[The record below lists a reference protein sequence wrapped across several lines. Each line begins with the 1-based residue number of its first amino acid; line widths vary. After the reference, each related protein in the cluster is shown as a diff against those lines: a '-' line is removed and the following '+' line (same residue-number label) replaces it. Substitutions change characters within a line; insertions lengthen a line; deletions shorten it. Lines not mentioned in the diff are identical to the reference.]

1 MVCVHRAAGLLS
13 EFDFCESTQSRCGN
27 KAFGA
32 NTDFKIIFC
41 SYNDDVEG
49 VILAFNEDRIVST
62 TARVHPYFPLV
73 RVIAEATLTV
83 FKPQVGAKV
92 IGVVNKVTEDYIGLL
107 VLGFINVA
115 IARKDIRS
123 DFLAP
128 DLYAN
133 CWRSK
138 KNPEHSIRLSDSVLF
153 EIESIK
159 QDGPYLALVGALQ
172 KRTTG
177 NTAFVAARVDKKP
190 RNKRKFSKGAEEEH
204 KVKDIESP
212 ETYVDSDEERKDFRA
227 TAVQEATIVDKDSLG
242 VERGKTAKKKLMKKS
257 IDVSDPSAGE
267 LLRVIKKDKK
277 KTKKKG

>member
-1 MVCVHRAAGLLS
+1 M
-13 EFDFCESTQSRCGN
+13 
-27 KAFGA
+27 
-32 NTDFKIIFC
+32 
-41 SYNDDVEG
+41 EG

-73 RVIAEATLTV
+73 RVIAEATLTI
-83 FKPQVGAKV
+83 FKPQIGAKAV
-92 IGVVNKVTEDYIGLL
+92 GVVNKITEDYIGLL

-138 KNPEHSIRLSDSVLF
+138 KNPEHSIQLSDSVIF

-172 KRTTG
+172 KRMTG
-177 NTAFVAARVDKKP
+177 NIAFVAARVDKKP
-190 RNKRKFSKGAEEEH
+190 KNKRKFSKSAEEEH
-204 KVKDIESP
+204 KEKGSESP
-212 ETYVDSDEERKDFRA
+212 ETYVDSDDEKKKDYKA
-227 TAVQEATIVDKDSLG
+227 AGVQEATVVDKDSHG
-242 VERGKTAKKKLMKKS
+242 VEHRKTVKKKSMKKS
-257 IDVSDPSAGE
+257 IDPCAGDQ
-267 LLRVIKKDKK
+267 LRVIKKDKK
-277 KTKKKG
+277 RTKKKG